1 MSFLLFRSIIYMETA
16 NIVGGSAIMFKV
28 NDVII
33 YGTQGVCKIVGI
45 EEKTISGAKKNYFVL
60 KPVNESGST
69 FFVPMDNE
77 NALKK
82 MRRLLSSAEINTL
95 IDSMPDEDIVWIKND
110 NDRKEHY
117 RKILASGDHMELIK
131 LIKSI
136 YAHRKERIAEG
147 KRLHMIDEQF
157 FKNAE
162 QILYNE
168 FQYVLNLNNKDELLK
183 YIFLRIEK

>member
-1 MSFLLFRSIIYMETA
+1 
-16 NIVGGSAIMFKV
+16 MFKV

-33 YGTQGVCKIVGI
+33 YGAQGVCQIVGV
-45 EEKTISGAKKNYFVL
+45 EEKTVSGANKSYFVL
-60 KPVNESGST
+60 KPVNETGAT
-69 FFVPMDNE
+69 FFVPTDNE
-77 NALKK
+77 HVLKK
-82 MRRLLSSAEINTL
+82 MRRLLSKTEINKL
-95 IDSMPDEDIVWIKND
+95 IDSMPDEEVVWIKND

-117 RKILASGDHMELIK
+117 RKILTSGDHVELIK
-131 LIKSI
+131 LIKAI
-136 YAHRKERIAEG
+136 YAHKIEREAEG

-168 FQYVLNLNNKDELLK
+168 FQYVLNLNSKDELMK